1 VEYNLTPEQ
10 SLFRDTTRSFLEK
23 EAPLT
28 RVRELAVSPVG
39 FDLAWWRRGAELGW
53 ASMLVSSAM
62 GGDRISGNGVI
73 DMAIVAEEMGRL
85 VSPGPLVP
93 VNVVAM
99 ALSEASNADDHAE
112 VIEQLMAGTT
122 IASWAVYE
130 PDRGW
135 DPAGIAVTATRD
147 GDDYV
152 LTGTKDRVDSGDQAD
167 YLLVTARLADSEAG
181 GSGGRGD
188 QGEWG
193 AGALQASGQSPRAG
207 TAGLTQFLV
216 PVTAPGLTVT
226 RSQSLDLVRRFA
238 TVRLEDVRISP
249 AALVGAPGDG
259 AAATARQLQTAV
271 ALQCAE
277 LTGAASR
284 VFEFTVQWAFDR
296 YSFGRPLASYQALKH
311 RFADMRLWLEAAQ
324 ATAGAAAR
332 AVGAGGAEA
341 AELTSVAKAYIGE
354 RATDII
360 QDCVQLHG
368 GIGVTWE
375 HDIHLY
381 LRRAT
386 VDRALWGTPSE
397 HRRLLADVLNV

>member
-1 VEYNLTPEQ
+1 VQYNLTPEQ
-10 SLFRDTTRSFLEK
+10 ALFRDTTRGFLEK

-28 RVRELAVSPVG
+28 KVRELAASPVG
-39 FDLAWWRRGAELGW
+39 FDRDWWRRGAELGW
-53 ASMLVSSAM
+53 TSMLVAPAM
-62 GGDRISGNGVI
+62 GGDSISGNGVV

-93 VNVVAM
+93 LNVVAL
-99 ALSEASNADDHAE
+99 ALSEASNAEEHAE
-112 VIEQLMAGTT
+112 VIERLMSGTA

-130 PDRGW
+130 PDHGW
-135 DPAGIAVTATRD
+135 DPAAIAVTATRD
-147 GDDYV
+147 GADYI

-167 YLLVTARLADSEAG
+167 YLLVTARLTDFDRGGLG
-181 GSGGRGD
+181 GS
-188 QGEWG
+188 
-193 AGALQASGQSPRAG
+193 SPRAS

-216 PVTAPGLTVT
+216 PVTAAGVTVT
-226 RSQSLDLVRRFA
+226 RDQSLDLVRRFA
-238 TVRLEDVRISP
+238 TVRLAEVRISP
-249 AALVGAPGDG
+249 AGLVGAPGDG
-259 AAATARQLQTAV
+259 AAAAARQLQAAV

-277 LTGAASR
+277 LTGAAGR

-311 RFADMRLWLEAAQ
+311 RFADMRLWLEASQ
-324 ATAGAAAR
+324 AAAGAAAE
-332 AVGAGGAEA
+332 AVPAGGPEA

-397 HRRLLADVLNV
+397 HRRLLADILNV

>member
-10 SLFRDTTRSFLEK
+10 ALFRDTTRGFLEK

-28 RVRELAVSPVG
+28 KVRELAVSPVG
-39 FDLAWWRRGAELGW
+39 FDPEWWRRGAELGW
-53 ASMLVSSAM
+53 ASMLVAPAM
-62 GGDRISGNGVI
+62 GGDSISGNGML

-99 ALSEASNADDHAE
+99 ALSEASNAEDHAE
-112 VIEQLMAGTT
+112 VIERLMSGTA

-135 DPAGIAVTATRD
+135 DPAALAVTATRD
-147 GDDYV
+147 GDDYI

-167 YLLVTARLADSEAG
+167 YLLVTARAG
-181 GSGGRGD
+181 
-188 QGEWG
+188 E
-193 AGALQASGQSPRAG
+193 
-207 TAGLTQFLV
+207 GLTQFLV
-216 PVTAPGLTVT
+216 PVTAAGVTVT
-226 RSQSLDLVRRFA
+226 RDQSLDLVRRFA
-238 TVRLEDVRISP
+238 TVRLEEVRISP
-249 AALVGAPGDG
+249 SGLVGAPGDG

-277 LTGAASR
+277 LTGAAGR

-311 RFADMRLWLEAAQ
+311 RFADMRLWLEASQ
-324 ATAGAAAR
+324 AAAGAAAK
-332 AVGAGGAEA
+332 AVPAGGTEA

-397 HRRLLADVLNV
+397 HRRLLADILNV

>member
-10 SLFRDTTRSFLEK
+10 SLFRDTTRGFLEK

-28 RVRELAVSPVG
+28 KVRELAVSPVG
-39 FDLAWWRRGAELGW
+39 FDPEWWRRGAELGW

-62 GGDRISGNGVI
+62 GGDSISGNGVA
-73 DMAIVAEEMGRL
+73 DMAIVSEEMGRL

-99 ALSEASNADDHAE
+99 ALSEASNAADHAE
-112 VIEQLMAGTT
+112 VIEQLMSGTAV
-122 IASWAVYE
+122 ASWAVYE
-130 PDRGW
+130 PDHGW

-167 YLLVTARLADSEAG
+167 YLLVTARLSDS
-181 GSGGRGD
+181 D
-188 QGEWG
+188 
-193 AGALQASGQSPRAG
+193 PG

-216 PVTAPGLTVT
+216 PVTAAGVTVT

-238 TVRLEDVRISP
+238 TVRLEGVRISP
-249 AALVGAPGDG
+249 SGLVGAPGDG
-259 AAATARQLQTAV
+259 AAATARQLQMAV

-277 LTGAASR
+277 LTGAAGR

-311 RFADMRLWLEAAQ
+311 RFADMKLWLEASQ

-332 AVGAGGAEA
+332 AAAAGGPQA

-397 HRRLLADVLNV
+397 HRRLLADILNV

>member
-10 SLFRDTTRSFLEK
+10 SLFRDTARGFLEK

-28 RVRELAVSPVG
+28 KVRELADSPVG
-39 FDLAWWRRGAELGW
+39 FDPEWWRRGAELGW
-53 ASMLVSSAM
+53 ASMLVSPAM
-62 GGDRISGNGVI
+62 GGDSISGNGVA

-112 VIEQLMAGTT
+112 VIEQLMSGTT

-130 PDRGW
+130 PDHGW

-167 YLLVTARLADSEAG
+167 YLLVTARQS
-181 GSGGRGD
+181 GS
-188 QGEWG
+188 
-193 AGALQASGQSPRAG
+193 
-207 TAGLTQFLV
+207 AGLTQFLV
-216 PVTAPGLTVT
+216 PVTAAGVTIT
-226 RSQSLDLVRRFA
+226 RSHSLDLVRRFA
-238 TVRLEDVRISP
+238 TVRLDEVRVPPSG
-249 AALVGAPGDG
+249 LVGAPGDG
-259 AAATARQLQTAV
+259 AAATARQLQMAV

-277 LTGAASR
+277 LTGVAGR

-311 RFADMRLWLEAAQ
+311 RFADMKLWLEASQ
-324 ATAGAAAR
+324 AAAGAAAR
-332 AVGAGGAEA
+332 AAAAGGPQA

-397 HRRLLADVLNV
+397 HRRLLADVRNV

>member
-10 SLFRDTTRSFLEK
+10 ALFRDTTRGFLEK

-28 RVRELAVSPVG
+28 RVRELAAAPVG
-39 FDLAWWRRGAELGW
+39 FDPAWWRRGAELGW
-53 ASMLVSSAM
+53 ASMLVAPAM
-62 GGDRISGNGVI
+62 GGDSISGNGI
-73 DMAIVAEEMGRL
+73 ADMAIVAEEMGKL

-93 VNVVAM
+93 VNVVAL
-99 ALSEASNADDHAE
+99 ALSEAANAKDHAE
-112 VIEQLMAGTT
+112 VIERLMSGAA

-130 PDRGW
+130 PGRGW
-135 DPAGIAVTATRD
+135 DLDDIAVTAVRD
-147 GDDYV
+147 GDDYL

-167 YLLVTARLADSEAG
+167 YLLVTARLPDVDRGGLG
-181 GSGGRGD
+181 GS
-188 QGEWG
+188 
-193 AGALQASGQSPRAG
+193 SPRAS
-207 TAGLTQFLV
+207 TGLTQFLV
-216 PVTAPGLTVT
+216 PVTAPGVTVT
-226 RSQSLDLVRRFA
+226 RDQSLDLVRRFA
-238 TVRLEDVRISP
+238 TVRFEGVRVSP
-249 AALVGAPGDG
+249 SGLVGAPGEG
-259 AAATARQLQTAV
+259 AAAAARQLQAAV

-277 LTGAASR
+277 LTGVAGR

-311 RFADMRLWLEAAQ
+311 RFADMRLWLEASQ
-324 ATAGAAAR
+324 AVAGAAAR
-332 AVGAGGAEA
+332 AAAAGGPEA

-397 HRRLLADVLNV
+397 HRRLLADILNV

>member
-10 SLFRDTTRSFLEK
+10 ALFRDTTRGFLEK

-39 FDLAWWRRGAELGW
+39 FDPEWWRRGAELGW
-53 ASMLVSSAM
+53 ASMLVAPAM
-62 GGDRISGNGVI
+62 GGDSISGNGI
-73 DMAIVAEEMGRL
+73 ADMAIVAEEMGKL

-93 VNVVAM
+93 VNVVAL
-99 ALSEASNADDHAE
+99 ALSEASNAEEHAE
-112 VIEQLMAGTT
+112 VIERLMSGTA

-130 PDRGW
+130 PHRGW
-135 DPAGIAVTATRD
+135 DLAGLAVTATRD
-147 GDDYV
+147 GDDYL

-167 YLLVTARLADSEAG
+167 YLLVTARADE
-181 GSGGRGD
+181 
-188 QGEWG
+188 
-193 AGALQASGQSPRAG
+193 
-207 TAGLTQFLV
+207 GLTQFLV
-216 PVTAPGLTVT
+216 PVTATGVTVT
-226 RSQSLDLVRRFA
+226 REQSLDLVRRFA
-238 TVRLEDVRISP
+238 TIRLAEVRVSP
-249 AALVGAPGDG
+249 SGLVGAPGEG
-259 AAATARQLQTAV
+259 AAAAARQLQAAV

-277 LTGAASR
+277 LTGVAGR
-284 VFEFTVQWAFDR
+284 VLEFTVQWAFDR

-311 RFADMRLWLEAAQ
+311 RFADMRLWLEASQ
-324 ATAGAAAR
+324 AVAGAAAK
-332 AVGAGGAEA
+332 AVVAGGPEA
-341 AELTSVAKAYIGE
+341 AELTSAAKAYIGE

-397 HRRLLADVLNV
+397 HRRLLADILNV

>member
-10 SLFRDTTRSFLEK
+10 ALFRDTTRGFLEK

-28 RVRELAVSPVG
+28 KVRELAASPVG
-39 FDLAWWRRGAELGW
+39 FDPEWWRRGAELGW
-53 ASMLVSSAM
+53 ASMLVAPAM
-62 GGDRISGNGVI
+62 GGDSISGNGI
-73 DMAIVAEEMGRL
+73 ADMAIVAEEMGKL

-99 ALSEASNADDHAE
+99 ALSEASNAAEHAE
-112 VIEQLMAGTT
+112 VIERLMSGTAT
-122 IASWAVYE
+122 ASWAVYE
-130 PDRGW
+130 PQHGW
-135 DPAGIAVTATRD
+135 DLAGLALTATRD
-147 GDDYV
+147 GDDYL
-152 LTGTKDRVDSGDQAD
+152 LTGTKDRVESGDQAD
-167 YLLVTARLADSEAG
+167 HLLVTARTDE
-181 GSGGRGD
+181 
-188 QGEWG
+188 
-193 AGALQASGQSPRAG
+193 
-207 TAGLTQFLV
+207 GLTQFLV
-216 PVTAPGLTVT
+216 PVTATGVTVT
-226 RSQSLDLVRRFA
+226 REQSLDLVRRFA
-238 TVRLEDVRISP
+238 TVGLEEVRVSP
-249 AALVGAPGDG
+249 SGLVGVPGEG
-259 AAATARQLQTAV
+259 AAAAARQLQAAV

-277 LTGAASR
+277 LTGVAGR

-324 ATAGAAAR
+324 AVAGAAAK
-332 AVGAGGAEA
+332 AVVAGGPEA

-397 HRRLLADVLNV
+397 HRRLLADILNV